1 MPKGSPRQ
9 SKAPVRVTARSA
21 ACFALL
27 QQAKAWPDLQ
37 PLEPE
42 TAGLEPRDAALAHA
56 IYEQGVR
63 RWITLA
69 FLFELAL
76 DRPWANIDKPAQA
89 ALIAG
94 GAQVLFLSRVPA
106 YAAIDETVGW
116 IKSGPPRAAKAAG
129 LVNAGLRGLTRM
141 LGMDKGEMVKRPSW
155 NDARDA
161 VPLSDGSA
169 VAFVAPVLPAEEAL
183 RRSVAC
189 GVPLTLYHDWIAKF
203 SPGEAAGIASHML
216 MDAPVT
222 LNTEFASESDI
233 AQASDVLVPHSQP
246 GCHVYV
252 GEGSQIGAFLKERR
266 SMWVQDA
273 SSTRA
278 IRGAARVLSE
288 KSREWHRASEG
299 GGKHQPLSAVDG
311 TVSDSPELMI
321 IDLCAGQGTKTRQ
334 LLQTFPNARVV
345 ASDTDEKR
353 MSALRD
359 LAHSESGTRRLE
371 VVSHENVGALV
382 GKADLVLLDVP
393 CSNTGVL
400 ARRPEA
406 AARALTDQ
414 LTRLV
419 ELQREIIGKGVQL
432 LSPTGKLLY
441 STCSIDARENEKQ
454 AEWMSREFGLKVEH
468 MESVVPSGVPGDP
481 KTAYTD
487 GAFSV
492 LLGRQ

>member
-1 MPKGSPRQ
+1 MPKEGPRQ
-9 SKAPVRVTARSA
+9 PKPPAKVTARSA

-27 QQAKAWPDLQ
+27 KQAKAWPDLQ

-42 TAGLEPRDAALAHA
+42 TSGLDARDAALAHA

-63 RWITLA
+63 RWITLS

-116 IKSGPPRAAKAAG
+116 IKSGPGKVAKAAG
-129 LVNAGLRGLTRM
+129 LVNAGLRSLTRM
-141 LGMDKGEMVKRPSW
+141 LGMDKGEMVKPDAW

-161 VPLSDGSA
+161 LPLGDGSA
-169 VAFVAPVLPAEEAL
+169 VQFVSPVLPPDANT
-183 RRSVAC
+183 RRSIAC
-189 GVPLTLYHDWIAKF
+189 GVPMTLYHDWVSKYGPDVAAMIAL
-203 SPGEAAGIASHML
+203 HTL
-216 MDAPVT
+216 MDPPVT
-222 LNTEFASESDI
+222 LNTEFANANEL
-233 AQASDVLVPHSQP
+233 AQANESLTPHSQT
-246 GCHVYV
+246 GCHIYI
-252 GEGSQIGAFLKERR
+252 GEGSQLGAFLKAKRDI
-266 SMWVQDA
+266 WVQDA

-278 IRGAARVLSE
+278 IRGAAKLLQSGATNLTIV
-288 KSREWHRASEG
+288 
-299 GGKHQPLSAVDG
+299 
-311 TVSDSPELMI
+311 
-321 IDLCAGQGTKTRQ
+321 DLCAGQGTKTRQ
-334 LLQTFPNARVV
+334 LLRTFPNARVI

-359 LAHSESGTRRLE
+359 LAATEPRLE
-371 VVSHENVGALV
+371 ALPHAEVGAFL

-393 CSNTGVL
+393 CSNAGVL

-419 ELQREIIGKGVQL
+419 ELQREIIGKGVRL

-441 STCSIDARENEKQ
+441 STCSIDSRENEQQ
-454 AEWMSREFGLKVEH
+454 AEWIKREFGLKVEH
-468 MESVVPSGVPGDP
+468 MDVVVPSGVPGEA
-481 KTAYTD
+481 KTLYAD

-492 LLGRQ
+492 LMGR

>member
-1 MPKGSPRQ
+1 MPSEGPRQ
-9 SKAPVRVTARSA
+9 SKAGVRVTARSA

-27 QQAKAWPDLQ
+27 KQAKAWPDLQ

-42 TAGLEPRDAALAHA
+42 TAGLDGRDAALAHA

-63 RWITLA
+63 RWISLS

-116 IKSGPPRAAKAAG
+116 IKSGPGKVAKAAG
-129 LVNAGLRGLTRM
+129 LVNAGLRSLTRV
-141 LGMDKGEMVKRPSW
+141 LGMDKGEMVRRAAWS
-155 NDARDA
+155 DARDA

-169 VAFVAPVLPAEEAL
+169 VQFVSPVLPPDENA
-183 RRSVAC
+183 RRSIAC
-189 GVPLTLYHDWIAKF
+189 GVPLNLYHDWIVKYG
-203 SPGEAAGIASHML
+203 PDVAAGVALHTL
-216 MDAPVT
+216 MDPPVT
-222 LNTEFASESDI
+222 LNTEFASEQEI
-233 AQASDVLVPHSQP
+233 ASAGDVIVPHLQS

-252 GEGSQIGAFLKERR
+252 GEGSQLGAFLK
-266 SMWVQDA
+266 SQANMWVQDA

-278 IRGAARVLSE
+278 IRRVADRMRLEAAHL
-288 KSREWHRASEG
+288 KPLSEG
-299 GGKHQPLSAVDG
+299 GAICV
-311 TVSDSPELMI
+311 V
-321 IDLCAGQGTKTRQ
+321 DLCAGQGTKTKQ
-334 LLQTFPNARVV
+334 LLRTFPTARVI
-345 ASDTDEKR
+345 ASDTDQKR
-353 MSALRD
+353 MRTLQDMVATEPRLEAM
-359 LAHSESGTRRLE
+359 AHSEVRE
-371 VVSHENVGALV
+371 FV

-414 LTRLV
+414 VSRLV
-419 ELQREIIGKGVQL
+419 GLQREIIGKGVRL
-432 LSPTGKLLY
+432 LSSTGKLLY

-454 AEWMSREFGLKVEH
+454 AEWMSRELGLTIEH
-468 MESVVPSGVPGDP
+468 MESVVPAGVPGDAN
-481 KTAYTD
+481 TAYAD

-492 LLGRQ
+492 LMRK

>member
-1 MPKGSPRQ
+1 MPKDGPRQ
-9 SKAPVRVTARSA
+9 PKASMRVTARSA

-27 QQAKAWPDLQ
+27 KQAKAWPDLQ

-42 TAGLEPRDAALAHA
+42 TTGLDARDAALAHA

-63 RWITLA
+63 RWVTLS

-76 DRPWANIDKPAQA
+76 DRPWVNIDKPAQA

-116 IKSGPPRAAKAAG
+116 IKSGPGKVAKASG

-141 LGMDKGEMVKRPSW
+141 LGMDKGEMVKRASW
-155 NDARDA
+155 SDARDA
-161 VPLSDGSA
+161 LPLSDGSA
-169 VAFVAPVLPAEEAL
+169 VQFVSAVLPPDANA
-183 RRSVAC
+183 RRSIAC
-189 GVPLTLYHDWIAKF
+189 GVPLTLCHDWVAKYG
-203 SPGEAAGIASHML
+203 PEVAAGIALHTL
-216 MDAPVT
+216 MDPPVT
-222 LNTEFASESDI
+222 LNTEFASESEL
-233 AQASDVLVPHSQP
+233 AESSDSLVPHSQA

-252 GEGSQIGAFLKERR
+252 GEGSQIGAFLKQRR
-266 SMWVQDA
+266 NVWVQDA

-278 IRGAARVLSE
+278 IRGAAKQIRS
-288 KSREWHRASEG
+288 H
-299 GGKHQPLSAVDG
+299 DG
-311 TVSDSPELMI
+311 MVI
-321 IDLCAGQGTKTRQ
+321 VDLCAGQGTKTKQ
-334 LLQTFPNARVV
+334 LLRTFPTARVI

-359 LAHSESGTRRLE
+359 LASVESQLE
-371 VVSHENVGALV
+371 AVPHADVGAYV

-393 CSNTGVL
+393 CSNAGVL

-414 LTRLV
+414 LQRLV
-419 ELQREIIGKGVQL
+419 DLQREIIAKGVRL
-432 LSPTGKLLY
+432 LSPSGKLLY

-454 AEWMSREFGLKVEH
+454 AEWMRQQFGFKIEH
-468 MESVVPSGVPGDP
+468 MDCVVPSGVPGQER
-481 KTAYTD
+481 TVYAD

-492 LLGRQ
+492 LLTKE